1 VNKSKKNENGE
12 ARSTKD
18 REVKC
23 MQDLVRKLEE
33 RDQLE
38 DPGVDGKYHCNE
50 KKLSE
55 NNWID
60 LA

>member
-1 VNKSKKNENGE
+1 MNNSKKNGNGE

-18 REVKC
+18 SEEKC

-38 DPGVDGKYHCNE
+38 DPGVDGK
-50 KKLSE
+50 
-55 NNWID
+55 
-60 LA
+60 